1 VSDPTKTA
9 QDPATEP
16 VTEPTDPLTL
26 GLTGETLSGRY
37 RIERQIGEGGMAYV
51 YLARDLETDGEV
63 AIKLLLP
70 QLAGDPESVARLRRE
85 AVIAMRLDHPN
96 VCPILRV
103 GETPERPMYLV
114 MPYLPGEPLALREIR
129 QGPLPVEEGI
139 PLLVQICQGLDH
151 AHGLQILH
159 RDLKPENVMLVP
171 DRDAA
176 GGVRAVVMD
185 FGFAKV
191 LRDEP
196 GLNKLTRTG
205 VTLGTPE
212 FMSPEQ
218 VLAKPLDGR
227 SDVYGLGVL
236 AFEMFTGRVPFEGKT
251 PQEMVLARLKQEPLR
266 LRAVRPELPATLE
279 SVIERAMARD
289 PADRFQ
295 SMAELSAGFASVT
308 ATVTR

>member
-1 VSDPTKTA
+1 MSDA
-9 QDPATEP
+9 A
-16 VTEPTDPLTL
+16 EPTDPITI
-26 GLTGETLSGRY
+26 GLTGETLGGRY
-37 RIERQIGEGGMAYV
+37 RIERQLGEGGMAYV

-70 QLAGDPESVARLRRE
+70 RLAGDPESVARLRRE

-103 GETPERPMYLV
+103 GETPEQPMYLV
-114 MPYLPGEPLALREIR
+114 MPYLPGEPLALREMR
-129 QGPLPVEEGI
+129 QGPLPVDEGI
-139 PLLVQICQGLDH
+139 PLLVQICQGLEH

-171 DRDAA
+171 DRDAT

-196 GLNKLTRTG
+196 GLNRLTRTG

-266 LRAVRPELPATLE
+266 LRAVRPELPTTLE
-279 SVIERAMARD
+279 SVIEQAMARD

>member
-1 VSDPTKTA
+1 
-9 QDPATEP
+9 
-16 VTEPTDPLTL
+16 
-26 GLTGETLSGRY
+26 
-37 RIERQIGEGGMAYV
+37 MAYV